1 MLRRRHTGW
10 AQPVSIMA
18 TMQDC
23 VIVGGGIVGL
33 AVAKTLSERRPDLSV
48 TLLEKE
54 QSLARHQTGRNS
66 GVIHSGIYYK
76 PGSLKARM
84 CRDGRDSMVSFA
96 RDHGVAHDLCGKLIV
111 ATRDE
116 EKPRLQALYERGKE
130 NGLDVSLVSPAGAR
144 EIEPHVNCV
153 AAVRVPSTGI
163 IDYVGV
169 CSALAE
175 EAKANGVTIE
185 LGERVVDIK
194 PDGADHRIVTE
205 RQELGARFLV
215 TCGGQYS
222 DRLARQE
229 GGDPDAQIV
238 PFRGEYYELVPERH
252 HLVNTLIY
260 PVPDPAFPF
269 LGVHFTKMI
278 HGGVHAGPNAVLA
291 LAREGYRKRDI
302 NPSELAEVLRYPG
315 FWHLAKAHWRTGASE
330 VFRSMSKA
338 RFTRS
343 LQELIPAIQADDL
356 VPSPA
361 GIRAQALRPDGSL
374 VDDFLMVD
382 RPRALHVCN
391 APSPAATAS
400 LEIARTIVERALPA
414 IADAGI
420 G

>member
-1 MLRRRHTGW
+1 MVR
-10 AQPVSIMA
+10 IMA

-23 VIVGGGIVGL
+23 VIIGGGIVGL
-33 AVAKTLSERRPDLSV
+33 AVAKTLSQQRPDLSI
-48 TLLEKE
+48 TLVEKE
-54 QSLARHQTGRNS
+54 ASLARHQTGRNS

-76 PGSLKARM
+76 PGSIKAKL
-84 CRDGRDSMVSFA
+84 CRAGRESMVAFA
-96 RDHGVAHDLCGKLIV
+96 RDNGIAYDLCGKLIV
-111 ATRDE
+111 ATRDDE
-116 EKPRLQALYERGKE
+116 RTRLQALHDRGRE
-130 NGLDVSLVSPAGAR
+130 NGLDVSLVGPSEAR

-153 AAVRVPSTGI
+153 AAVKVASTGI

-169 CSALAE
+169 CEALADQ
-175 EAKANGVTIE
+175 ARAGGVTIK
-185 LGERVVDIK
+185 LGEKVVGIEA
-194 PDGADHRIVTE
+194 DGADHRIVTE
-205 RQELGARFLV
+205 RQELRAHFLV

-229 GGDPDAQIV
+229 GGDPNVQIV
-238 PFRGEYYELVPERH
+238 PFRGEYFELVPERH

-302 NPSELAEVLRYPG
+302 NLSELAEVLRYSG
-315 FWHLAKAHWRTGASE
+315 FWHLARAHWKTGASE
-330 VFRSMSKA
+330 VLRSMSKA

-343 LQELIPAIQADDL
+343 LQELIPAIQSDDL

-361 GIRAQALRPDGSL
+361 GIRAQALRPDGAL
-374 VDDFLMVD
+374 VDDFLLVD

-400 LEIARTIVERALPA
+400 LEIARTIVNRALPA
-414 IADAGI
+414 IAEAGI

>member
-1 MLRRRHTGW
+1 M
-10 AQPVSIMA
+10 I
-18 TMQDC
+18 
-23 VIVGGGIVGL
+23 IGGGIVGL
-33 AVAKTLSERRPDLSV
+33 AVAKTLSEQRPDLSI

-54 QSLARHQTGRNS
+54 ASLARHQTGRNS

-76 PGSLKARM
+76 PGSLKAQL
-84 CRDGRDSMVSFA
+84 CRAGRESMVAFA
-96 RDHGVAHDLCGKLIV
+96 KEHGIAHDLCGKLIV
-111 ATRDE
+111 ATREDE
-116 EKPRLQALYERGKE
+116 RPRMQALYERGLE
-130 NGLDVSLVSPAGAR
+130 NGLDVSVLSPAGAR

-169 CSALAE
+169 CETLASL
-175 EAKANGVTIE
+175 AQANGVTIR
-185 LGERVVDIK
+185 LGEKVTGIH
-194 PDGADHRIVTE
+194 PDGPDHRIVTT
-205 RQELGARFLV
+205 RQELRARFLV

-238 PFRGEYYELVPERH
+238 PFRGEYYELVPERQ

-291 LAREGYRKRDI
+291 LAREGYRKRDV
-302 NPSELAEVLRYPG
+302 NLSELAETLRYPG
-315 FWHLAKAHWRTGASE
+315 FWHLAKANWKVGASE
-330 VFRSMSKA
+330 VYRSLSKA

-343 LQELIPAIQADDL
+343 LQELIPAVQEEDL

-361 GIRAQALRPDGSL
+361 GIRAQALRSDGSL
-374 VDDFLMVD
+374 VDDFLLVD

-400 LEIARTIVERALPA
+400 LEIARTIVARALPA